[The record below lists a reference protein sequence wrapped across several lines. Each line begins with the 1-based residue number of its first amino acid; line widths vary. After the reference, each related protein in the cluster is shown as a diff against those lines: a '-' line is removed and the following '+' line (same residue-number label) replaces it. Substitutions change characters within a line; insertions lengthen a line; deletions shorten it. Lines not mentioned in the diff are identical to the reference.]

1 MLIELLARLAI
12 GDFDYLINGLVLSN
26 LGWAFIFLLATQ
38 IAYNKISLKGL
49 FVISIWLISLA
60 DIFTFF
66 GIVSPATNNPL
77 IYFPF
82 ACAFSF
88 FTAETKIAKQTIIP
102 ITFNL
107 ILLGLLIKFLG
118 I

>member
-12 GDFDYLINGLVLSN
+12 GDFDYVINNLLLNN

-60 DIFTFF
+60 DIFTLL
-66 GIVSPATNNPL
+66 GIISPATNNPL

-82 ACAFSF
+82 ACTFSF
-88 FTAETKIAKQTIIP
+88 FTAGAKIAKHTIIP
-102 ITFNL
+102 ITLNL
-107 ILLGLLIKFLG
+107 ILLGFIIKFLG